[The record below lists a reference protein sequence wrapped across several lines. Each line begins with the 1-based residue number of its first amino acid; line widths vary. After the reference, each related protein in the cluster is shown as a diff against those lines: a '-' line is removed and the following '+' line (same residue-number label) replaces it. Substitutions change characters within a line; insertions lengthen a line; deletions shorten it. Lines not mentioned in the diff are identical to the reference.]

1 MEVTVKI
8 QSALPHQ
15 KGPLLSKSRFKVWR
29 WGRRTGK
36 TRAAFIAATVGHG
49 ALPNGRGFLSGGEIL
64 WVARDYP
71 NSDTIW
77 RKEILRRF
85 ANKAGFKVNK
95 QDRRVECEAN
105 GGSLTICSADNID
118 SVRGGDWDGVIIDE
132 AAHVDLDGVWNDVI
146 RPGLADRKGWAIP
159 MSTTKPASYF
169 NQLCEEVEAGKKGPR
184 WECFALDA
192 RQNPKIDPQEF
203 KDMHDE
209 YLDEVKRDCELYAKL
224 TVPGGFAFPEWD
236 SSVHMSKAEPP
247 VDWSWAGCMDW
258 NYVQAGWF
266 GLAAVNGDRVAF
278 RWGMKFQKMEPFDVG
293 FRIGMT
299 MRERFPRPIYIV
311 ADSQMFATTDGQQ
324 TIAGE
329 VQAGLQKAY
338 GGEGPA
344 LIKGPKGPN
353 SRIQSKILIHKLL
366 RFEKNADGSVSPW
379 KAPKITFHPD
389 CHDVARTLPRLLRD
403 PHNPEDVD
411 TKGDDGPY
419 DAIRY
424 LAMMHAPADWRE
436 DKQREVRPD
445 RHPGFSEGVR
455 RKWDPNETET
465 PVSRYVRA

>member
-1 MEVTVKI
+1 MEVQIKI
-8 QSALPHQ
+8 QQALPHQ
-15 KGPLLSKSRFKVWR
+15 KKPLLSKARFKVWR

-49 ALPNGRGFLSGGEIL
+49 AFPNGRGFLSGGEIL

-71 NSDTIW
+71 NSDTVW

-118 SVRGGDWDGVIIDE
+118 SVRGGDWDGVVVDE
-132 AAHVDLDGVWNDVI
+132 GAFVDLDNVWNDVI
-146 RPGLADRKGWAIP
+146 RPGLADRKGWAII
-159 MSTTKPASYF
+159 MSTTAPGSYF
-169 NQLCEEVEAGKKGPR
+169 NQLCGQIDAGEKGPK
-184 WECFALDA
+184 WECVPLDA
-192 RQNPKIDPQEF
+192 RKNPKIDPQEF
-203 KDMHDE
+203 QDMHND
-209 YLDEVKRDCELYAKL
+209 YLDEVKRACELYADL
-224 TVPGGFAFPEWD
+224 VVPGGFAFPEWD
-236 SSVHMSKAEPP
+236 ASIHVSKAEPP
-247 VDWSWAGCMDW
+247 HDWSWAGCMDW

-299 MRERFPRPIYIV
+299 MRERFPRPVYIV

-353 SRIQSKILIHKLL
+353 SRVQSKILIHKLL
-366 RFEKNADGSVSPW
+366 RCEKNADGTVSPW
-379 KAPKITFHPD
+379 KAPKMTFHPD
-389 CHDVARTLPRLLRD
+389 CVEAISTFPRLLRD
-403 PHNPEDVD
+403 EHNPEDVS
-411 TKGDDGPY
+411 TKQDDHAY
-419 DAIRY
+419 DAVRY

-455 RKWDPNETET
+455 RKWDPNEEET
-465 PVSRYVRA
+465 PVTRYVRA